1 MLTDCKRG
9 LWTETSCRR
18 LSGRR
23 WLGPTSAQSRGIP
36 EPEPEPEPPL
46 LLLTSHTGA
55 EDGVGDGAGDF
66 LWVQVW

>member
-23 WLGPTSAQSRGIP
+23 CMAGAHQCTIPGDSGAGAAAHITP
-36 EPEPEPEPPL
+36 EP
-46 LLLTSHTGA
+46 